1 MIKTYMLDFLSISS
15 QSNAVSLDVMSPGIV
30 AAEDKGNMMIRCY

>member
-1 MIKTYMLDFLSISS
+1 MLDFLYVSS

-30 AAEDKGNMMIRCY
+30 AAEDKGNMMTGCY